1 MRYRRLLFIAVLSLL
16 GCATPVYAALGIE
29 PRRLPPAM
37 EGAMDMVDAKLPI
50 PELDQAA
57 SNYDPE
63 QRDYLIR
70 TIAFEAAD
78 EADEG
83 KAAVAHVILN
93 RKRSGR
99 WGDNIKDVV
108 TRPWQF
114 EPWMTRRTEME
125 RLSPDDPRYEDAARI
140 ADAVLS
146 GQTPDPTA
154 GATHFL
160 NPTVV
165 RQRRGGS
172 LPSWAQGEGQP
183 IGRHTFY
190 YPNEDTT
197 ERAALS
203 MGDLADPHVYDTS
216 SQPLTR
222 ADCGKAGMLWNE
234 GANVC
239 TDSTSTLEAN
249 PNLFQPKAPEVR
261 GDALA
266 DLGGL
271 ESKSTKGGE
280 APAAVHKPEKAAME
294 RPGEVKTA
302 APPKPKTAKSSTHSR
317 AKVSVAKTSS
327 RSKFVKSGGS
337 RGRVVV
343 AKLSTKSS
351 KKTASRSSAKNTA
364 KTASNSSLKSASKS
378 SMKAAVNSH
387 SIRPRVAS
395 AYKRNARA
403 RSAAT
408 TA

>member
-1 MRYRRLLFIAVLSLL
+1 
-16 GCATPVYAALGIE
+16 
-29 PRRLPPAM
+29 
-37 EGAMDMVDAKLPI
+37 MDMVDVKLPI
-50 PELDQAA
+50 PELDQAV

-140 ADAVLS
+140 ADAVLT

-190 YPNEDTT
+190 YPNEDSTGESCT
-197 ERAALS
+197 IDGRFGRPS
-203 MGDLADPHVYDTS
+203 CYDTS

-239 TDSTSTLEAN
+239 TDSTSTVEAN
-249 PNLFQPKAPEVR
+249 LNLFQ
-261 GDALA
+261 
-266 DLGGL
+266 
-271 ESKSTKGGE
+271 TK
-280 APAAVHKPEKAAME
+280 
-294 RPGEVKTA
+294 
-302 APPKPKTAKSSTHSR
+302 
-317 AKVSVAKTSS
+317 
-327 RSKFVKSGGS
+327 GS
-337 RGRVVV
+337 RGAAAMHSPTWANQNPSLLRAAKRRPLCTSPRLRQWRVP
-343 AKLSTKSS
+343 A
-351 KKTASRSSAKNTA
+351 RRR
-364 KTASNSSLKSASKS
+364 
-378 SMKAAVNSH
+378 
-387 SIRPRVAS
+387 RPRHSEAEDRQVVDAQPGEGLCGEGLLQVKACQERRLAWVGLWQRS
-395 AYKRNARA
+395 CPRRA
-403 RSAAT
+403 P
-408 TA
+408 